1 MVSYLQNIHANRINQ
16 DYNHYKMA
24 KYGKN
29 KLSYHIKATN
39 IKYCDNTPSVRLK
52 TKHIINTK

>member
-1 MVSYLQNIHANRINQ
+1 MVSYLQNIHENKINQ

-24 KYGKN
+24 KYDN

-39 IKYCDNTPSVRLK
+39 NKIL
-52 TKHIINTK
+52 